1 MERWLRLI
9 VLCIN
14 DHPRDKRRT
23 RLSHRSSDGRSVLE
37 EVDSESRAADFSIA
51 LVENTDARSSYS
63 MTNPQKPLN
72 GEPRDA
78 FPFANCPSPAAR
90 CARGA
95 HPRCDAMKFL
105 CLGYFDRE
113 KRDALSE
120 TELAAAMGECAT
132 HLNELHASGRVIVD
146 VGLRQECRSLRRVAD
161 KLAVT
166 DGPFAEAKEVIGSAV
181 LIEARDMDEA
191 IRVASLHPTTR
202 VSAGERLGWRLE
214 VRPVHYFGGNVA
226 KGQDSISA

>member
-1 MERWLRLI
+1 M
-9 VLCIN
+9 
-14 DHPRDKRRT
+14 
-23 RLSHRSSDGRSVLE
+23 
-37 EVDSESRAADFSIA
+37 A
-51 LVENTDARSSYS
+51 
-63 MTNPQKPLN
+63 
-72 GEPRDA
+72 
-78 FPFANCPSPAAR
+78 
-90 CARGA
+90 
-95 HPRCDAMKFL
+95 
-105 CLGYFDRE
+105 
-113 KRDALSE
+113 ALSE
-120 TELAAAMGECAT
+120 TEVAAAMEECAP
-132 HLNELHASGRVIVD
+132 HLNELYASGRVIVD
-146 VGLRQECRSLRRVAD
+146 TGLGQECRSLRRVAD